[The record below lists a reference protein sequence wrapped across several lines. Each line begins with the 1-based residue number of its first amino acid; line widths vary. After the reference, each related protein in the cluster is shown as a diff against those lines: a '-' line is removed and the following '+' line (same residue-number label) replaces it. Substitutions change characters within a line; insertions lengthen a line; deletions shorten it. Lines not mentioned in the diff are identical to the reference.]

1 MSSVISDWDKK
12 KRQQTSFILSSKQ
25 ARLNYTDNQIN
36 NKTKTNDDSQNDS
49 DEYLNLGKSTRR
61 TVSIKIYSSFISLL
75 I

>member
-1 MSSVISDWDKK
+1 MDDRKQ
-12 KRQQTSFILSSKQ
+12 QQTSSIHSSKTT
-25 ARLNYTDNQIN
+25 RLNYTDNQMN

-49 DEYLNLGKSTRR
+49 DIYSKLSKSTRR